1 METEERQQILHDWL
15 SRHKG
20 LLFKIV
26 RAYAFTPEDREDL
39 FQEVATQIW
48 RSIPGFRSD
57 SAPTT
62 WLYQIA
68 LNTAVSWARKELKHR
83 KREQLFADM
92 ERTLSETPRGEDR
105 RLVWLYEQ
113 IAQLDPVDRSVTL
126 LLLDGFSYREMSQM
140 LGISESNVG
149 VKINRIKNY
158 LTRLMKEEPNHG
170 L

>member
-1 METEERQQILHDWL
+1 MEAEERQRILHDWL
-15 SRHKG
+15 IRHKG
-20 LLFKIV
+20 LLFKVI

-57 SAPTT
+57 SAATT

-68 LNTAVSWARKELKHR
+68 LNTALSWTRKELKHR
-83 KREQLFADM
+83 NRMQMVSDIEQ
-92 ERTLSETPRGEDR
+92 TLTETPRGEDP
-105 RLVWLYEQ
+105 RLLWLYEQ
-113 IAQLDPVDRSVTL
+113 IAQMDPVDRSVTL

-149 VKINRIKNY
+149 IKINRIKNY
-158 LTRLMKEEPNHG
+158 LTRLLKEVSSNG